1 MITDVDTVRKDAG
14 DVQQLR
20 KELESYKSL
29 YGELQENNES
39 LSEQLSILQEENSS
53 LKEKISI
60 TEQRF
65 ENQISQIMRLNDE
78 ISKSMQEKEQLESDA
93 AFFKN
98 LYESMTSTSLPP
110 TVAEEMRKKVED
122 VALHFSLYV

>member
-1 MITDVDTVRKDAG
+1 MDTVRKGTG

-29 YGELQENNES
+29 YGELQENSES

-78 ISKSMQEKEQLESDA
+78 ISKSMQEKEQLESDV

-98 LYESMTSTSLPP
+98 LYESMTSTSLPQ

-122 VALHFSLYV
+122 VAAHFFTDA